1 MTDPKLI
8 LEPSNTVELLRGWL
22 LHAHKGRDRHDVA
35 ARRYEGRRSI
45 FGVPTIALSTIV
57 GTAVFA
63 TLEKQAETKVH
74 TWVHVLVGLLSVAA
88 AVLSALQTFFE
99 YPERAERHRKA
110 GVRYKAIIRELEE
123 ALAPDS
129 PMTRDAAWLDTVRE
143 RLDALEESA
152 PVVPPGI
159 YDEVEAQYKSVTVVH
174 EASGLSKHS
183 S

>member
-1 MTDPKLI
+1 MTNPKLL

-22 LHAHKGRDRHDVA
+22 LHAHKGRDRHDLA

-57 GTAVFA
+57 GTAVF
-63 TLEKQAETKVH
+63 TSLDKQAATWA
-74 TWVHVLVGLLSVAA
+74 WVHVLVGLCSVAA
-88 AVLSALQTFFE
+88 AVLSSLQTFFE

-110 GVRYKAIIRELEE
+110 GVSYKAIIRELEE

-129 PMTRDAAWLDTVRE
+129 SMMRDTAWLDKVRE
-143 RLDALEESA
+143 RLDALEEGA

-159 YDEVEAQYKSVTVVH
+159 YDEVEAQYKNVTLVPK
-174 EASGLSKHS
+174 ASDLYKRSP
-183 S
+183 